1 MTVRAYQ
8 QTQRITENPRAA
20 EYRIFGKITGAL
32 IEVKKNGAPPG
43 PLAEALDWNRRLWRV
58 LADDC
63 LDDRNGLPKEIRA
76 NIVSLSLW
84 VAKYSRKVAREGA
97 PIDPLIQVNR
107 NIMQGLADA
116 A

>member
-8 QTQRITENPRAA
+8 NTQRITEDPRST
-20 EYRIFGKITGAL
+20 EYRLFGKITGAL
-32 IEVKKNGAPPG
+32 IEAHKTGMRAG
-43 PLAEALDWNRRLWRV
+43 PLAEALDWNRRLWRT

-63 LDDRNGLPKEIRA
+63 LDDRNRLPKEVRA

-84 VAKYSRKVAREGA
+84 VAKYSRRVAREGA
-97 PIDPLIQVNR
+97 SLEPLIQVNR
-107 NIMQGLADA
+107 TIMQGLQDA